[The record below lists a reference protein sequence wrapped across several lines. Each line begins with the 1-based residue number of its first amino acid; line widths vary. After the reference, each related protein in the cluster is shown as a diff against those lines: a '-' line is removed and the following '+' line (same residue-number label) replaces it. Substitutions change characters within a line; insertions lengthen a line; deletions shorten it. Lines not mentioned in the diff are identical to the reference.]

1 MSGVDKGGGVG
12 REIGMLVGDHPAIED
27 REVKT
32 KTDTKSESIG
42 YLAYRTSILLF
53 LGDTCTGRSEV
64 GMPAWL
70 L

>member
-12 REIGMLVGDHPAIED
+12 RGIGMLDGDHPAIEE

-32 KTDTKSESIG
+32 KDGHKEGIDW
-42 YLAYRTSILLF
+42 LAYRTSILLI

-64 GMPAWL
+64 GMPACL